1 VVDEFAL
8 AVDATGG
15 PGAEILGG
23 GLAAGF
29 DDQHPV
35 AGFAGIDL
43 ESQVVSGVP
52 LLLDF
57 VAERCVDHLDVPSRP
72 IQVLAVVGGGGRRGG
87 GIELVEF
94 VLPNQA
100 ISLRLGNHY

>member
-23 GLAAGF
+23 VLAAGF
-29 DDQHPV
+29 DHQHPV
-35 AGFAGIDL
+35 AGFAGIDFKP
-43 ESQVVSGVP
+43 QVVSGVP

-57 VAERCVDHLDVPSRP
+57 VAERCVDHLDVPNRP
-72 IQVLAVVGGGGRRGG
+72 IQVPAVVGGGGGRGG

-94 VLPNQA
+94 ILPDKA
-100 ISLRLGNHY
+100 VGLGLS

>member
-1 VVDEFAL
+1 MVGEFAL

-29 DDQHPV
+29 DHQHPV
-35 AGFAGIDL
+35 AGFAGIDFKP
-43 ESQVVSGVP
+43 QVVSGVP

-57 VAERCVDHLDVPSRP
+57 VAERCVDHLDVPNRP
-72 IQVLAVVGGGGRRGG
+72 IQVPAVVGGGGGRGG

-94 VLPNQA
+94 ILPDKA
-100 ISLRLGNHY
+100 VGLGLS